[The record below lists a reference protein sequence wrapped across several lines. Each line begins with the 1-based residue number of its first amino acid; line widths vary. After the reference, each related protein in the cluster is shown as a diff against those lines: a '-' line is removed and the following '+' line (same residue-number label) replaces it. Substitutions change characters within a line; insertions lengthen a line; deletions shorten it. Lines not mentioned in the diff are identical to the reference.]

1 MSTTAIQVSLLTLNS
16 DDYRHEPAKD
26 VSEHPRVPAPTY
38 RHAAPSAP
46 WPWMDFDMDSSK
58 VQPLVT
64 HGSADSTEE
73 RWEKYPQSLFGNW
86 TPDQVSRSKM
96 LLNCNSVEPCSIHRM
111 DILDGGKFD
120 KAGEGRT
127 VHVKADPASTNAFW
141 ESLQIP
147 RPPNVRVQ
155 GLFVENM
162 TSDVLQ
168 MLGTKYN
175 IEPFFFSSSANW
187 IPSRYQEDPKPG
199 EGDHIT
205 VVLPFIRAMKNRR
218 PITRARVISEQT
230 DITPPTLEKQS
241 GPLEGMCRFYFSR
254 AMSNFDS
261 EEKQVI
267 DTQVPLLLPND
278 KLLLQDLLAIH
289 MVRTTTT
296 STIISYHPHSE
307 LQRASSKCLHSL
319 VQRTGDSVYWSK
331 IFANSRDPTF
341 VFLAIL
347 WYALYAWDEA
357 FEILY
362 QYINMLESRV
372 LTTNNLN
379 HTQELHKLQAH
390 LLYYQQLLQDFR
402 KSVVFV
408 QDTPNPAMGAKFV
421 TDKERNTTT
430 DLMDKEAKNLVSEI
444 DRLEGQRAT
453 QSARLKNVMDLA
465 FSTVNIEDS
474 RAMQGLTVA
483 TMGDSAGMKQISY
496 LTMVFLPASFIAS
509 IFGMNVAEITPNTH
523 ASMAHY
529 VEATIGLTLLTAW
542 LVMALHKHS
551 SLHPAECHFVRRLAW
566 PIFFSYEMDG
576 ISIQIYD
583 RPYLWKPALEHGA
596 KY

>member
-1 MSTTAIQVSLLTLNS
+1 MSTTAIHVSLPTYNDNHRREL
-16 DDYRHEPAKD
+16 AKD

-46 WPWMDFDMDSSK
+46 WPWMDFDTDSSE
-58 VQPLVT
+58 VQPLVNR
-64 HGSADSTEE
+64 GPADSTEKQ
-73 RWEKYPQSLFGNW
+73 WAGYPQSLFGNW

-96 LLNCNSVEPCSIHRM
+96 LISCNNLEPCSVHRV

-120 KAGEGRT
+120 KSGEGRT
-127 VHVKADPASTNAFW
+127 VHVNADPAFINAFW
-141 ESLQIP
+141 NTLQIP
-147 RPPNVRVQ
+147 RPPNVRVR

-162 TSDVLQ
+162 TLDVLQ

-205 VVLPFIRAMKNRR
+205 VVLPFIRAMTNRR
-218 PITRARVISEQT
+218 PVARAKVISEQT
-230 DITPPTLEKQS
+230 DLTPPVSEKQS
-241 GPLEGMCRFYFSR
+241 RPLE
-254 AMSNFDS
+254 

-278 KLLLQDLLAIH
+278 KILLQDLLAIH

-296 STIISYHPHSE
+296 NTIISYHPHSE
-307 LQRASSKCLHSL
+307 LQRASSKRLHSL

-331 IFANSRDPTF
+331 IFAKSRDATF
-341 VFLAIL
+341 FFLAIL

-362 QYINMLESRV
+362 QYINTLESRV

-379 HTQELHKLQAH
+379 HTRELHKLQAH

-408 QDTPNPAMGAKFV
+408 HHTPNPAMDAKFV
-421 TDKERNTTT
+421 TDQERKTTM
-430 DLMDKEAKNLVSEI
+430 DLMKKEADNLTSEI
-444 DRLEGQRAT
+444 DRLEGQRET
-453 QSARLKNVMDLA
+453 QSARLKNVMGLA

-474 RAMQGLTVA
+474 RAMQGLTIA
-483 TMGDSAGMKQISY
+483 TMRDSAAMKQISY

-509 IFGMNVAEITPNTH
+509 VFGMNVVEINPNTH
-523 ASMAHY
+523 ATMTQYA
-529 VEATIGLTLLTAW
+529 ETTIALTLLTAW

-551 SLHPAECHFVRRLAW
+551 SLHPEESHFVRRLAW
-566 PIFFSYEMDG
+566 PIFFIYERVFKELVSRFTKSSG
-576 ISIQIYD
+576 LPQRS
-583 RPYLWKPALEHGA
+583 RSR
-596 KY
+596 